1 MCMLGTFSQYAV
13 ISETS
18 AVKVDDD
25 LPLEIAVLCGCGVPT
40 GWGSAVNTGNTQIG
54 DTVIVF
60 GIGGIGANAVQGAS
74 HAGATNIIA
83 VDPLGLQARVRPGD
97 GRHAL
102 GRERRRGDRAGQGA
116 DPAGSA
122 PTSRS

>member
-1 MCMLGTFSQYAV
+1 MLGTFSQYAV

-54 DTVIVF
+54 DTVVVF

-74 HAGATNIIA
+74 
-83 VDPLGLQARVRPGD
+83 Q
-97 GRHAL
+97 
-102 GRERRRGDRAGQGA
+102 RRRDQHHRGRPAAPSSASSPRRWAPPIRSTTAGR
-116 DPAGSA
+116 
-122 PTSRS
+122 RSSSPRS